1 MNKGK
6 YFAILF
12 LSVFGLSACTNTN
25 TTTKEQQAADEI
37 IRDWVG
43 SDTLPTPECHASTIV
58 KLANGN
64 FLVAWFGGSYES
76 HDDVGIYLSEGK
88 PGAWSA
94 PKEVF
99 KLREDAHWNP
109 VLFQTE
115 DGNIHLYFKVGKE
128 IGTWET
134 WHTVSNNEGKD
145 WSEPVELVEGDRG
158 GRGPVRSKPI
168 YLSDGS
174 ILAGASNEDGP
185 WNVFADRSTDG
196 GYTWEASEYLELDR
210 EGFKG
215 KGVIQ
220 PTLWESEKGHVH
232 MLVRSTN
239 NRVYRADSEDFG
251 KTWGALY
258 DAGLPNPSS
267 AIDLARLDEHTLILL
282 YNPTTRATGNRSYLH
297 AALSVD
303 NGKTWPKYVV
313 VEAEED
319 AGEGFAYPAV
329 ICDDENVYVTYTV
342 KRKNIK
348 FWQASKNYIVEHAL
362 TYASEQ

>member
-1 MNKGK
+1 MNKAR
-6 YFAILF
+6 YFAFLF
-12 LSVFGLSACTNTN
+12 LSIIGLSACNTN
-25 TTTKEQQAADEI
+25 TKATSEDHQETAKA
-37 IRDWVG
+37 IRDFVG
-43 SDTLPTPECHASTIV
+43 SDTLPTPECHASTLV

-64 FLVAWFGGSYES
+64 FLVAWFGGTHEG

-88 PGAWSA
+88 PGAWTA
-94 PKEVF
+94 PVEVF

-109 VLFQTE
+109 VLFQTK
-115 DGNIHLYFKVGKE
+115 DGNIHIYFKVGKE

-134 WHTVSNNEGKD
+134 WHSVSGNQGKD
-145 WSEPVELVEGDRG
+145 WSEPVELIAGDRG

-185 WNVFADRSTDG
+185 WNVFTDKSTDD
-196 GYTWEASEYLELDR
+196 GYTWQSSGYLALDR

-220 PTLWESEKGHVH
+220 PTLWESEEGRVH

-239 NRVYRADSEDFG
+239 DRIYRADSEDYG
-251 KTWGALY
+251 VTWGALY

-267 AIDLARLDEHTLILL
+267 AIDLARLDEQTLILL

-297 AALSVD
+297 AALSSD

-313 VEAEED
+313 IEAEEN

-329 ICDDENVYVTYTV
+329 ICDADHVYVTYTV
-342 KRKNIK
+342 KRRNIK
-348 FWQASKNYIVEHAL
+348 FWQDTKDNILANAL
-362 TYASEQ
+362 SYATE